1 MKKSVIEQFPMLA
14 RQLGEAF
21 FNEKLNPICIDWM
34 KDPIYTIR
42 EASLENIKQLT
53 IVFGTP
59 WALKNIL
66 PKLIGLH
73 TESNYLHRLT
83 SLFGI
88 ATLSEQLQQLPAE
101 TTKKMIMPV
110 FNILL
115 KDPVPN
121 VRMNVAKTI
130 SKLYPSVK
138 STKEISVSNITLK
151 VS

>member
-1 MKKSVIEQFPMLA
+1 MLA

-34 KDPIYTIR
+34 KDSIYTIR

-53 IVFGTP
+53 IIFGMP
-59 WALKNIL
+59 WAQKNIL
-66 PKLIGLH
+66 PKLLALH
-73 TESNYLHRLT
+73 SESNYLHRLT

-88 ATLSEQLQQLPAE
+88 ALLSEQFQQLPAE

-110 FNILL
+110 FNTLL

-138 STKEISVSNITLK
+138 SNKEISVSDKSLTIL
-151 VS
+151 

>member
-1 MKKSVIEQFPMLA
+1 MLA

-34 KDPIYTIR
+34 KDSIYTIR

-53 IVFGTP
+53 IIFGMP
-59 WALKNIL
+59 WAQKNIL
-66 PKLIGLH
+66 PKLLALH
-73 TESNYLHRLT
+73 SESNYLHRLT

-88 ATLSEQLQQLPAE
+88 ALLSEQFQQLPAE

-110 FNILL
+110 FNTLL

-121 VRMNVAKTI
+121 VRMNLAKTI

-138 STKEISVSNITLK
+138 SNKEISVSDKSLTIL
-151 VS
+151 